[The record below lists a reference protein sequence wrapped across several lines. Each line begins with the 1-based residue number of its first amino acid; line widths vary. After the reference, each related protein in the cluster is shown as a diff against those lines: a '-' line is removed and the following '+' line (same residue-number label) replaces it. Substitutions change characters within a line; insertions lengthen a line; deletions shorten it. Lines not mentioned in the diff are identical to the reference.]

1 MSAPGEREVN
11 CIEHLKQE
19 EKIEV
24 LAMSNLSQEED
35 IKSLKAMFGDILKES
50 ENFAFS
56 VTASEKKIEENSENI
71 R

>member
-1 MSAPGEREVN
+1 
-11 CIEHLKQE
+11 
-19 EKIEV
+19 
-24 LAMSNLSQEED
+24 MSNLSQEED